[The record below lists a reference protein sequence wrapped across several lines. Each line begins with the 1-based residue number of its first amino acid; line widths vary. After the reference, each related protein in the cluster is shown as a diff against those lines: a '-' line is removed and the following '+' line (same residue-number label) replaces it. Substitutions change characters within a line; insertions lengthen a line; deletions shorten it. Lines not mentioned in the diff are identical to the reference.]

1 MDNEQI
7 IWIVVIA
14 LAALVL
20 IGLIVAAMRKKSL
33 ESKRSKAH
41 ELRQE
46 AAGNA
51 ASLPDAH
58 AHAEQTAV
66 EAERKRFEAER
77 AEQEAQAA
85 RTAVEQERA
94 RHEDQIR
101 AADRL
106 DPDVNHRAKDYTPQ
120 AADPV
125 GPSNVPT
132 DPTYADPST
141 GRAVSTG
148 TSTGT
153 STGSTTGSS
162 SAGTS
167 SDPDTVFDS
176 GDRDRLDGGSSHPT
190 GSTDGTR
197 TTPVSDDTHGTDGTH
212 GTDSPDNTDNGG
224 THRA

>member
-20 IGLIVAAMRKKSL
+20 IGLIVAAMRKKSM
-33 ESKRSKAH
+33 EAKRSKAQ

-46 AAGNA
+46 AAGGA
-51 ASLPDAH
+51 ATLPDAH
-58 AHAEQTAV
+58 ARAEQAAV
-66 EAERKRFEAER
+66 QAEHKRFEAER

-85 RTAVEQERA
+85 RTEVEQERA

-106 DPDVNHRAKDYTPQ
+106 DPDVNHKAKDYTPQ
-120 AADPV
+120 APDPM

-141 GRAVSTG
+141 GRAVT
-148 TSTGT
+148 TST
-153 STGSTTGSS
+153 S
-162 SAGTS
+162 TS

-176 GDRDRLDGGSSHPT
+176 GDQERTDTAPRDTSAGADDGTLRDRLGGSSSPT
-190 GSTDGTR
+190 TTTNDSTDSTDGT
-197 TTPVSDDTHGTDGTH
+197 DGT
-212 GTDSPDNTDNGG
+212 GGG

>member
-33 ESKRSKAH
+33 EAKRSKAH

-51 ASLPDAH
+51 ATLPDAH
-58 AHAEQTAV
+58 ARAEQTAV

-77 AEQEAQAA
+77 AEHEAQAA

-106 DPDVNHRAKDYTPQ
+106 DPDVDHKAKDYAPQ
-120 AADPV
+120 ATDPV

-148 TSTGT
+148 TGT
-153 STGSTTGSS
+153 ST
-162 SAGTS
+162 SAS

-176 GDRDRLDGGSSHPT
+176 DDRQRTDAAT
-190 GSTDGTR
+190 TDGT
-197 TTPVSDDTHGTDGTH
+197 T
-212 GTDSPDNTDNGG
+212 NTDGG